1 METPNNDQHEKELL
15 NDVNINQHSSFY
27 RKKEKF
33 DEAEPGNRKEGSPK
47 DINDP
52 FYGTGS
58 DPRNIKEADKA
69 ATDNSAANIHKDYD
83 AAVNSGGSK
92 SATEKQED

>member
-1 METPNNDQHEKELL
+1 METTPTDQNGKELL
-15 NDVNINQHSSFY
+15 SDVNINQHSSFY

-33 DEAEPGNRKEGSPK
+33 DEASPGNRQEGSAK

-52 FYGTGS
+52 FFGTGS
-58 DPRNIKEADKA
+58 DPRNIKEADRT
-69 ATDNSAANIHKDYD
+69 ATDNGDAEVHKDYD
-83 AAVNSGGSK
+83 AARNSGGSQ